1 MASLRIVAVDSG
13 EIARLFE
20 RAPGLVERLTAE
32 APFATAEAFLT
43 RARTYLAGMSVD
55 ERIAVL
61 NAHPRIGA
69 DPRVLSADSRREQG
83 HAEDDAVMRDLA
95 ALNDDYEKR
104 FGFRFVVFVAG
115 RPKATIVPILRERLR
130 RTRDAELATAI
141 DELMAIARDRL
152 SRT

>member
-1 MASLRIVAVDSG
+1 VAVDSR

-20 RAPGLVERLTAE
+20 RAPVLVERLSAE

-43 RARTYLAGMSVD
+43 RARTYLAGMNVD
-55 ERIAVL
+55 ERIAVI

-69 DPRVLSADSRREQG
+69 DPTTLSADSRREQG
-83 HAEDDAVMRDLA
+83 DAEDEAVLRDLA

-104 FGFRFVVFVAG
+104 FGFRFVIFVAG
-115 RPKATIVPILRERLR
+115 RPKAAIVPILRERIE
-130 RTRDAELATAI
+130 RTRDAELATAV